1 MNELDICFSLL
12 SRRDHIN
19 IKYNENKFIFRMR
32 AEPLTIGNKRC
43 RESEQE
49 QRRNS
54 KYVLSLSVV

>member
-1 MNELDICFSLL
+1 MNELDICFTLF

-19 IKYNENKFIFRMR
+19 IKYNGNKFIFRKR
-32 AEPLTIGNKRC
+32 AEPLTISSMRC

-49 QRRNS
+49 QKWNS